1 MGLDRNVGL
10 VGILTKLLKQ
20 KDKGSFPTTKKLKEL
35 MKEESVDFLNEVKE
49 NLTNKEGA
57 KNFYLKVK
65 EEVKKILVIV
75 SNLPDLE
82 SIDANGKKK
91 LSNLKLEAE
100 KGAKG
105 QAQLMREASEKKYL
119 KDPKILEWFSYAGG
133 IMVGEYEKLAETKT
147 YSSVSVEDSWYT
159 RMQSNTTTSEY
170 SDPVTK
176 KQSIFSKAKKGK
188 IGKAYDRSEDL
199 DENYKA
205 ELDDRGIRD
214 THSKYDKNKSSY
226 NIAPQYVKGTVKGT
240 LKGLRNGA
248 LVGGAL
254 GTAGGAFLGPVGALA
269 GGAVGTAVGAPI
281 GLAVGALRGGVK
293 AVKRKTKNIENERK
307 GYLKDFDREKDL
319 INRLKDGRK

>member
-1 MGLDRNVGL
+1 MGLDKNVGL

-35 MKEESVDFLNEVKE
+35 MKEESINFLNEVKE

-133 IMVGEYEKLAETKT
+133 IMIGEYEKLAETKT

-159 RMQSNTTTSEY
+159 RMQSNLETRQQATFKGWMNKGR
-170 SDPVTK
+170 SDDEAYEREL
-176 KQSIFSKAKKGK
+176 AK
-188 IGKAYDRSEDL
+188 
-199 DENYKA
+199 
-205 ELDDRGIRD
+205 RGIGEGRSLVGKSASQLEV
-214 THSKYDKNKSSY
+214 TRGKLTGIKNGLKY
-226 NIAPQYVKGTVKGT
+226 GTVG
-240 LKGLRNGA
+240 GLGA
-248 LVGGAL
+248 GAAL
-254 GTAGGAFLGPVGALA
+254 GAGIGSVVPVVGTAIGAGVGAVGGALA
-269 GGAVGTAVGAPI
+269 GGIGGAIFNGNRRAKKELKNIQRDRLRHLDAVDSEIARGKK
-281 GLAVGALRGGVK
+281 LAVK
-293 AVKRKTKNIENERK
+293 
-307 GYLKDFDREKDL
+307 
-319 INRLKDGRK
+319 

>member
-1 MGLDRNVGL
+1 MGLDKNVGL

-35 MKEESVDFLNEVKE
+35 MKGESVDFLNEVKE

-159 RMQSNTTTSEY
+159 RMQSNLETRKQATFKGWMNKGR
-170 SDPVTK
+170 SDDEAYEREL
-176 KQSIFSKAKKGK
+176 AK
-188 IGKAYDRSEDL
+188 
-199 DENYKA
+199 
-205 ELDDRGIRD
+205 RGIGEGRSLVGKSASQLEV
-214 THSKYDKNKSSY
+214 TRGKLTGIKNGLKY
-226 NIAPQYVKGTVKGT
+226 GTVG
-240 LKGLRNGA
+240 GLGA
-248 LVGGAL
+248 GAAL
-254 GTAGGAFLGPVGALA
+254 GAGIGSVVPVVGTAIGAGVGAVGGALA
-269 GGAVGTAVGAPI
+269 GGIGGAIFNGNRRAKKELKNIQRDRLRHLDAVDSEIARSKK
-281 GLAVGALRGGVK
+281 LAVK
-293 AVKRKTKNIENERK
+293 
-307 GYLKDFDREKDL
+307 
-319 INRLKDGRK
+319 

>member
-1 MGLDRNVGL
+1 MGLDKNVGL

-35 MKEESVDFLNEVKE
+35 MKEECVDFLNEVKE

-105 QAQLMREASEKKYL
+105 QVQLMREASEKKYL
-119 KDPKILEWFSYAGG
+119 KYPKILEWFSYAGG
-133 IMVGEYEKLAETKT
+133 IMIGEYEKLAETKT

-159 RMQSNTTTSEY
+159 RMQSNLETRQQATFKGWMNKGR
-170 SDPVTK
+170 SDDEAYEREL
-176 KQSIFSKAKKGK
+176 AK
-188 IGKAYDRSEDL
+188 
-199 DENYKA
+199 
-205 ELDDRGIRD
+205 RGIGEGRSLVGKSASQLEV
-214 THSKYDKNKSSY
+214 TRGKLTGIKNGLKY
-226 NIAPQYVKGTVKGT
+226 GTVG
-240 LKGLRNGA
+240 GLGA
-248 LVGGAL
+248 GAAL
-254 GTAGGAFLGPVGALA
+254 GAGIGSVVPVVGTAIGAGVGAVGGALA
-269 GGAVGTAVGAPI
+269 GGIGGAIFNGNRRAKKELKNIQRDRLRHLDAVDSEIARSKK
-281 GLAVGALRGGVK
+281 LAVK
-293 AVKRKTKNIENERK
+293 
-307 GYLKDFDREKDL
+307 
-319 INRLKDGRK
+319 

>member
-1 MGLDRNVGL
+1 MGLDKNVGL

-35 MKEESVDFLNEVKE
+35 MKEESVGFLNEVKE

-133 IMVGEYEKLAETKT
+133 IMIGEYEKLAETKT
-147 YSSVSVEDSWYT
+147 YSSVIVEDSWYT
-159 RMQSNTTTSEY
+159 RMQSNLETRQQATFKGWMNKGR
-170 SDPVTK
+170 SDDEAYEREL
-176 KQSIFSKAKKGK
+176 AK
-188 IGKAYDRSEDL
+188 
-199 DENYKA
+199 
-205 ELDDRGIRD
+205 RGIGEGRSLVGKSASQLEVTRGKLTGIKD
-214 THSKYDKNKSSY
+214 GLKY
-226 NIAPQYVKGTVKGT
+226 GTVG
-240 LKGLRNGA
+240 GLGA
-248 LVGGAL
+248 GAAL
-254 GTAGGAFLGPVGALA
+254 GAGIGSVVPVVGTAIGAGVGAVGGALA
-269 GGAVGTAVGAPI
+269 GGIGGAI
-281 GLAVGALRGGVK
+281 FNGNRRAKKEL
-293 AVKRKTKNIENERK
+293 KNIQR
-307 GYLKDFDREKDL
+307 DRLRHLDAVDSEIARSKKL
-319 INRLKDGRK
+319 AIK

>member
-1 MGLDRNVGL
+1 MGLDKNVGL

-65 EEVKKILVIV
+65 EELKKILVIV

-133 IMVGEYEKLAETKT
+133 IMIGEYEKLAETKT

-159 RMQSNTTTSEY
+159 RMQSNLETRQQATFKGWMDKGR
-170 SDPVTK
+170 SDDEAYEREL
-176 KQSIFSKAKKGK
+176 AK
-188 IGKAYDRSEDL
+188 
-199 DENYKA
+199 
-205 ELDDRGIRD
+205 RGIGEGRSLVGKSASQLEV
-214 THSKYDKNKSSY
+214 TRGKLTGIKNGLKY
-226 NIAPQYVKGTVKGT
+226 GTVG
-240 LKGLRNGA
+240 GLGA
-248 LVGGAL
+248 GAAL
-254 GTAGGAFLGPVGALA
+254 GAGIGSVVPVVGTAIGAGVGAVGGALA
-269 GGAVGTAVGAPI
+269 GGIGGAIFNGNRRAKKELKNIQRDRLRHLDAVDSEIARSKK
-281 GLAVGALRGGVK
+281 LAVK
-293 AVKRKTKNIENERK
+293 
-307 GYLKDFDREKDL
+307 
-319 INRLKDGRK
+319 

>member
-1 MGLDRNVGL
+1 MGLDKNVGL

-35 MKEESVDFLNEVKE
+35 MKKECVDFLNEVKE

-65 EEVKKILVIV
+65 EELKKILVIV

-133 IMVGEYEKLAETKT
+133 IMIGEYEKLAETKT

-159 RMQSNTTTSEY
+159 RMQSNLETRNQATFKGWMNKGR
-170 SDPVTK
+170 SDDEAYEREL
-176 KQSIFSKAKKGK
+176 AK
-188 IGKAYDRSEDL
+188 
-199 DENYKA
+199 
-205 ELDDRGIRD
+205 RGIGEGRSLVGKSASQLEV
-214 THSKYDKNKSSY
+214 TRGKLTGIKNGLKY
-226 NIAPQYVKGTVKGT
+226 GTVG
-240 LKGLRNGA
+240 GLGA
-248 LVGGAL
+248 GAAL
-254 GTAGGAFLGPVGALA
+254 GAGIGSVVPVVGTAIGAGVGAVGGALA
-269 GGAVGTAVGAPI
+269 GGIGGAIFNGNRRAKKELKNIQRDRLRHLDAVDSEIARSKK
-281 GLAVGALRGGVK
+281 LAVK
-293 AVKRKTKNIENERK
+293 
-307 GYLKDFDREKDL
+307 
-319 INRLKDGRK
+319 

>member
-1 MGLDRNVGL
+1 MGLDKNVGL

-57 KNFYLKVK
+57 KSFYLKVK

-91 LSNLKLEAE
+91 LANLKLEAD

-159 RMQSNTTTSEY
+159 RMQSKTTSEY
-170 SDPVTK
+170 SNPVTK
-176 KQSIFSKAKKGK
+176 KHSIFSKSKKGK
-188 IGKAYDRSEDL
+188 ISKAYDRSEDL

-226 NIAPQYVKGTVKGT
+226 NIAPQYAMGTVKGT

-293 AVKRKTKNIENERK
+293 AVKRRTKNIENERK

>member
-1 MGLDRNVGL
+1 MGLDKNVGL

-35 MKEESVDFLNEVKE
+35 MKEESINFLNGVKE

-159 RMQSNTTTSEY
+159 RMQSNLETRNQATFKGWMDKGR
-170 SDPVTK
+170 SDDEAYEREL
-176 KQSIFSKAKKGK
+176 AK
-188 IGKAYDRSEDL
+188 
-199 DENYKA
+199 
-205 ELDDRGIRD
+205 RGIGEGRSLVGKSASQLEV
-214 THSKYDKNKSSY
+214 TRGKLTGIKNGLKY
-226 NIAPQYVKGTVKGT
+226 GTVG
-240 LKGLRNGA
+240 GLGA
-248 LVGGAL
+248 GAAL
-254 GTAGGAFLGPVGALA
+254 GAGIGSVVPVVGTAIGAGVGAVGGALA
-269 GGAVGTAVGAPI
+269 GGIGGAIFNGNRRAKKELKNIQRDRLRHLDAVDSEIARSKK
-281 GLAVGALRGGVK
+281 LAVK
-293 AVKRKTKNIENERK
+293 
-307 GYLKDFDREKDL
+307 
-319 INRLKDGRK
+319 

>member
-1 MGLDRNVGL
+1 MGLDKNVGL

-57 KNFYLKVK
+57 KSFYLKVK

-91 LSNLKLEAE
+91 LANLKLEAD

-105 QAQLMREASEKKYL
+105 QAQLMREASENKYL
-119 KDPKILEWFSYAGG
+119 KDPKILEWFSYAGS

-159 RMQSNTTTSEY
+159 RMQSNLETRNQATFKKWIDRGA
-170 SDPVTK
+170 SD
-176 KQSIFSKAKKGK
+176 
-188 IGKAYDRSEDL
+188 
-199 DENYKA
+199 DENYER
-205 ELDDRGIRD
+205 ELARRGIGKGRSLVGSSA
-214 THSKYDKNKSSY
+214 SKLEATRGKLT
-226 NIAPQYVKGTVKGT
+226 GTIDGLKYGT
-240 LKGLRNGA
+240 L
-248 LVGGAL
+248 GGL
-254 GTAGGAFLGPVGALA
+254 GTGAAIGAGVGSVVPVVGTAIGAGVGAIGGALA
-269 GGAVGTAVGAPI
+269 GGIGGAIIKGNRRAKKNVNSIQKDRLRHLDAVDAEIARSNK
-281 GLAVGALRGGVK
+281 LL
-293 AVKRKTKNIENERK
+293 K
-307 GYLKDFDREKDL
+307 GK
-319 INRLKDGRK
+319 

>member
-1 MGLDRNVGL
+1 MGLDKNVGL

-65 EEVKKILVIV
+65 EELKKILVIV

-82 SIDANGKKK
+82 GIDANGKKK

-133 IMVGEYEKLAETKT
+133 IMIGEYDKLAETKT

-159 RMQSNTTTSEY
+159 RMQSNLETRNQATFKGWMDKGR
-170 SDPVTK
+170 SDDEAYEREL
-176 KQSIFSKAKKGK
+176 AK
-188 IGKAYDRSEDL
+188 
-199 DENYKA
+199 
-205 ELDDRGIRD
+205 RGIGEGRSLVGKSASQLEV
-214 THSKYDKNKSSY
+214 TRGKLTGIKNGLKY
-226 NIAPQYVKGTVKGT
+226 GTVG
-240 LKGLRNGA
+240 GLGA
-248 LVGGAL
+248 GAAL
-254 GTAGGAFLGPVGALA
+254 GAGIGSVVPVVGTAIGAGVGAVGGALA
-269 GGAVGTAVGAPI
+269 GGIGGAIFNGNRRAKKELKNIQRDRLRHLDAVDSEIARSKK
-281 GLAVGALRGGVK
+281 LAVK
-293 AVKRKTKNIENERK
+293 
-307 GYLKDFDREKDL
+307 
-319 INRLKDGRK
+319 

>member
-1 MGLDRNVGL
+1 MGLDKNVGL

-57 KNFYLKVK
+57 KSFYLKVK

-91 LSNLKLEAE
+91 LANLKLEAD

-105 QAQLMREASEKKYL
+105 QAQLMREASENKYL

-159 RMQSNTTTSEY
+159 RMQSNLETRQQATFKKWIDRGA
-170 SDPVTK
+170 SD
-176 KQSIFSKAKKGK
+176 
-188 IGKAYDRSEDL
+188 
-199 DENYKA
+199 DENYDR
-205 ELDDRGIRD
+205 ELARRGIGKGRSLVGSSA
-214 THSKYDKNKSSY
+214 SKLEATRGKLT
-226 NIAPQYVKGTVKGT
+226 GTIDGLKYGT
-240 LKGLRNGA
+240 L
-248 LVGGAL
+248 GGL
-254 GTAGGAFLGPVGALA
+254 GTGAAIGAGVGSVVPVVGTAIGAGVGAIGGALA
-269 GGAVGTAVGAPI
+269 GGIGGAI
-281 GLAVGALRGGVK
+281 IKGNRRAK
-293 AVKRKTKNIENERK
+293 KNVNSIQK
-307 GYLKDFDREKDL
+307 
-319 INRLKDGRK
+319 NRLRHLDAVDAEIARSNKLLKGK

>member
-1 MGLDRNVGL
+1 MGLDKNVGL

-35 MKEESVDFLNEVKE
+35 MKEECVDFLNEVKE

-105 QAQLMREASEKKYL
+105 QVQLMREASEKKYL

-133 IMVGEYEKLAETKT
+133 IMIGEYEKLAETKT

-159 RMQSNTTTSEY
+159 RMQSNLETRQQATFKGWMNKGR
-170 SDPVTK
+170 SDDEAYEREL
-176 KQSIFSKAKKGK
+176 AK
-188 IGKAYDRSEDL
+188 
-199 DENYKA
+199 
-205 ELDDRGIRD
+205 RGIGEGRSLVGKSASQLEV
-214 THSKYDKNKSSY
+214 TRGKLTGIKNGLKY
-226 NIAPQYVKGTVKGT
+226 GTVG
-240 LKGLRNGA
+240 GLGA
-248 LVGGAL
+248 GAAL
-254 GTAGGAFLGPVGALA
+254 GAGIGSVVPVVGTAIGAGVGAVGGALA
-269 GGAVGTAVGAPI
+269 GGIGGAIFNGNRRAKKELKNIQRDRLRHLDAVDSEIARSKK
-281 GLAVGALRGGVK
+281 LAVK
-293 AVKRKTKNIENERK
+293 
-307 GYLKDFDREKDL
+307 
-319 INRLKDGRK
+319 

>member
-1 MGLDRNVGL
+1 MGLDKNVGL

-91 LSNLKLEAE
+91 LANLKLEAD

-105 QAQLMREASEKKYL
+105 QAQLMREASENKYL

-159 RMQSNTTTSEY
+159 RMQSNLETRQQATFKKWIDRGA
-170 SDPVTK
+170 SD
-176 KQSIFSKAKKGK
+176 
-188 IGKAYDRSEDL
+188 
-199 DENYKA
+199 DENYDR
-205 ELDDRGIRD
+205 ELARRGIGKGRSLVGSSA
-214 THSKYDKNKSSY
+214 SKLEATRGKLT
-226 NIAPQYVKGTVKGT
+226 GTIDGLKYGT
-240 LKGLRNGA
+240 L
-248 LVGGAL
+248 GGL
-254 GTAGGAFLGPVGALA
+254 GTGAAIGAGIGSVVPVVGTAIGAGVGAVGGALA
-269 GGAVGTAVGAPI
+269 GGVGGAIFNGNRRAKKELKNIQRDRLRHLDAVESEIARSKK
-281 GLAVGALRGGVK
+281 LAVK
-293 AVKRKTKNIENERK
+293 
-307 GYLKDFDREKDL
+307 
-319 INRLKDGRK
+319 

>member
-1 MGLDRNVGL
+1 MGLDKNVGL

-91 LSNLKLEAE
+91 LANLKLEAE

-159 RMQSNTTTSEY
+159 RMQSNLETRNQATF
-170 SDPVTK
+170 K
-176 KQSIFSKAKKGK
+176 KW
-188 IGKAYDRSEDL
+188 L
-199 DENYKA
+199 
-205 ELDDRGIRD
+205 DRGRSDDDSYERELAKRGIGSGRSPYG
-214 THSKYDKNKSSY
+214 TAASQIEATRGKLYGTIHGLKY
-226 NIAPQYVKGTVKGT
+226 GT
-240 LKGLRNGA
+240 LGGLGA
-248 LVGGAL
+248 GAAIGAGVGSVVPVV
-254 GTAGGAFLGPVGALA
+254 GTAIGAGVGAIGGALA
-269 GGAVGTAVGAPI
+269 GGI
-281 GLAVGALRGGVK
+281 GGGILRGNSRAK
-293 AVKRKTKNIENERK
+293 KEMRSIQE
-307 GYLKDFDREKDL
+307 
-319 INRLKDGRK
+319 NRLRHLDAVDSEIARSKKLARK

>member
-1 MGLDRNVGL
+1 MGLDKNVGL

-35 MKEESVDFLNEVKE
+35 MKEESINFLNEVKE

-105 QAQLMREASEKKYL
+105 QAQLMRESSEKKYL

-133 IMVGEYEKLAETKT
+133 IMIGEYEKLAETKT
-147 YSSVSVEDSWYT
+147 YSSVIVEDSWYT
-159 RMQSNTTTSEY
+159 RMQSNLETRNQATFKGWMNKGR
-170 SDPVTK
+170 SDDEAYEREL
-176 KQSIFSKAKKGK
+176 AK
-188 IGKAYDRSEDL
+188 
-199 DENYKA
+199 
-205 ELDDRGIRD
+205 RGIGEGRSLVGKSASQLEV
-214 THSKYDKNKSSY
+214 TRGKLTGIKNGLKY
-226 NIAPQYVKGTVKGT
+226 GTVG
-240 LKGLRNGA
+240 GLGA
-248 LVGGAL
+248 GAAL
-254 GTAGGAFLGPVGALA
+254 GAGIGSVVPVVGTAIGAGVGAVGGALA
-269 GGAVGTAVGAPI
+269 GGIGGAIFNGNRRAKKELKNIQRDRLRHLDAVDSEIARSKK
-281 GLAVGALRGGVK
+281 LAVK
-293 AVKRKTKNIENERK
+293 
-307 GYLKDFDREKDL
+307 
-319 INRLKDGRK
+319 

>member
-1 MGLDRNVGL
+1 MGLDKNVGL

-35 MKEESVDFLNEVKE
+35 MKEECVDFLNEVKE

-159 RMQSNTTTSEY
+159 RMQSNLETRNQATFKKWIGRGN
-170 SDPVTK
+170 SD
-176 KQSIFSKAKKGK
+176 
-188 IGKAYDRSEDL
+188 
-199 DENYKA
+199 DENYER
-205 ELDDRGIRD
+205 ELARRGIG
-214 THSKYDKNKSSY
+214 KNRSLVGKSASQLEATRGKLSG
-226 NIAPQYVKGTVKGT
+226 IKDGLKWGT
-240 LKGLRNGA
+240 LGGLGTGA
-248 LVGGAL
+248 ALGAGVGSVVPVVGTAIGAGVGAL
-254 GTAGGAFLGPVGALA
+254 GGALA
-269 GGAVGTAVGAPI
+269 GGIGGAI
-281 GLAVGALRGGVK
+281 
-293 AVKRKTKNIENERK
+293 IK
-307 GYLKDFDREKDL
+307 GNRRAKKYVNSIQK
-319 INRLKDGRK
+319 NRLRHLDAVDAEIARSNKLLKVKQ

>member
-1 MGLDRNVGL
+1 MGLYKNVGL

-65 EEVKKILVIV
+65 EKVKKILVIV

-91 LSNLKLEAE
+91 LSNLKLEADE
-100 KGAKG
+100 GAKG

-133 IMVGEYEKLAETKT
+133 IMIGEYEKLAETKT

-159 RMQSNTTTSEY
+159 RMQSNLETRQQATFKGWMDKGR
-170 SDPVTK
+170 SDDEAYEREL
-176 KQSIFSKAKKGK
+176 AK
-188 IGKAYDRSEDL
+188 
-199 DENYKA
+199 
-205 ELDDRGIRD
+205 RGIGEGRSLVGKSASQLEV
-214 THSKYDKNKSSY
+214 TRGKLTGIKNGLKY
-226 NIAPQYVKGTVKGT
+226 GTVG
-240 LKGLRNGA
+240 GLGA
-248 LVGGAL
+248 GAAL
-254 GTAGGAFLGPVGALA
+254 GAGIGSVVPVVGTAIGAGVGAVGGALA
-269 GGAVGTAVGAPI
+269 GGIGGAIFNGNRRAKKELKNIQRDRLRHLDAVDSEIARSKK
-281 GLAVGALRGGVK
+281 LAVK
-293 AVKRKTKNIENERK
+293 
-307 GYLKDFDREKDL
+307 
-319 INRLKDGRK
+319 

>member
-1 MGLDRNVGL
+1 MGLDKNVGL

-105 QAQLMREASEKKYL
+105 QSQLMREDSEKKYL

-133 IMVGEYEKLAETKT
+133 IMIGEYEKLAETKT

-159 RMQSNTTTSEY
+159 RMQSNLETRQQATFKGWMDKGR
-170 SDPVTK
+170 SDDEAYEREL
-176 KQSIFSKAKKGK
+176 AKRGIGEGRSL
-188 IGKAYDRSEDL
+188 IGKSASQLEVT
-199 DENYKA
+199 
-205 ELDDRGIRD
+205 RGKLTGIKNGL
-214 THSKYDKNKSSY
+214 KY
-226 NIAPQYVKGTVKGT
+226 GTVG
-240 LKGLRNGA
+240 GLGA
-248 LVGGAL
+248 GAAL
-254 GTAGGAFLGPVGALA
+254 GAGIGSVVPVVGTAIGAGVGAVGGALA
-269 GGAVGTAVGAPI
+269 GGIGGAIFNGNRRAKKELKNIQRDRLRHLDAVDSEIARSKK
-281 GLAVGALRGGVK
+281 LAVK
-293 AVKRKTKNIENERK
+293 
-307 GYLKDFDREKDL
+307 
-319 INRLKDGRK
+319 